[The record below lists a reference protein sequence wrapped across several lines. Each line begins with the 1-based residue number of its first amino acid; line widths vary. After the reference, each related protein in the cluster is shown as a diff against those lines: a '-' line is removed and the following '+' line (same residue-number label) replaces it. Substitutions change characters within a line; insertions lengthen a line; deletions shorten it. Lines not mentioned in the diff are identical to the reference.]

1 VNASRSPPL
10 GSTKK
15 EKRQRKHAPSRKV
28 SIQIDRVA
36 QYIIKRLRGEAN
48 STQIGTMLTASSY
61 LSLLPTIWAIINKP
75 GLNQQEANSIIHA
88 TLDHAFKVSSKSAC
102 KPLTIEFVARL
113 LLLDSEPC
121 YQGEFEPRSDL
132 AVKEKLDAWLLHLP
146 QVLWEIGNSNLP
158 ATEMILRVLLRVF
171 QRQSKSSPET
181 EVRAVSLHF
190 FYPAPSLNDVLTQLM
205 VSLQSRLVPY
215 FYIDHPSRGPL
226 SGPFRKLPSSQ
237 LRVIALDVSATILSQ
252 KKREDVSYDNLLQ
265 AIGLAVTGEVEEE
278 YWSHV
283 STQFKAF

>member
-181 EVRAVSLHF
+181 E
-190 FYPAPSLNDVLTQLM
+190 LM